1 MQLHICVTCTNNWFV
16 VVLWLNKSK
25 GFDIIRHKTM
35 MNDEM
40 KNAIENIKTACT
52 EENLWQAIIIF
63 QNYPFYTASG
73 LPFHYTLKTG
83 RNGELTRELW
93 VNRRE
98 NSKSLSWSSV
108 ALAFERTK
116 QTSEEI
122 PGPKKLGNIRG
133 ISYIYAIFWTFG
145 LIKVPASIAEK
156 MQGHSDQSS
165 DHSGSRLLT

>member
-1 MQLHICVTCTNNWFV
+1 
-16 VVLWLNKSK
+16 
-25 GFDIIRHKTM
+25 M
-35 MNDEM
+35 MNDQM
-40 KNAIENIKTACT
+40 KNAIENIKTVCT

-156 MQGHSDQSS
+156 MQGHSENI
-165 DHSGSRLLT
+165 

>member
-1 MQLHICVTCTNNWFV
+1 
-16 VVLWLNKSK
+16 
-25 GFDIIRHKTM
+25 
-35 MNDEM
+35 MNDQMRE
-40 KNAIENIKTACT
+40 AIENLKTACT

-63 QNYPFYTASG
+63 QDYPFYTASG

-108 ALAFERTK
+108 ALAFERAK
-116 QTSEEI
+116 QTSGEI

-133 ISYIYAIFWTFG
+133 ISYIYAIFWIFE
-145 LIKVPASIAEK
+145 LIKVPPAIAEK
-156 MQGHSDQSS
+156 MAGHSENI
-165 DHSGSRLLT
+165 